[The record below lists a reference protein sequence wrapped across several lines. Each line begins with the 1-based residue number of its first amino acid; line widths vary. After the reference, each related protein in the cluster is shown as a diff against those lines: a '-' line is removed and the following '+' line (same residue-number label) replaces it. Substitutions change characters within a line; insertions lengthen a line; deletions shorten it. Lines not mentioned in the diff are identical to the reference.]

1 MRVRTLQLIVLLV
14 VGTIV
19 GRLFYIQLIDDRYKD
34 MANNNALRHVVQ
46 YPPRGE
52 VRDRNGEFIVQSR
65 EAYDLMVIAREIP
78 KEGFDTM
85 RMCRVLGM
93 EKAELVKQLTR
104 AKTRSRVPI
113 MITNQLSKEVKL
125 RFDECNFRGF
135 YTVYRTIRSYPRRIG
150 GNLMGYVGE
159 INAEQLRKHPEYRA
173 LYDKAFALA
182 YAHIRDIPGMPQTP
196 YMDEAFCDTQ
206 VWIWDSCFMSL
217 FCQYAQEVFPGLETF
232 NNFYEANFKGT
243 HF

>member
-1 MRVRTLQLIVLLV
+1 MSDQRDSLMRVRTLQVIVLLI
-14 VGTIV
+14 VGAIV

-34 MANNNALRHVVQ
+34 MAANNALRHVVQ

-93 EKAELVKQLTR
+93 EKSELIKQLTR
-104 AKTRSRVPI
+104 AKSRSRVPM

-159 INAEQLRKHPEYRA
+159 INAEQLRKRPE
-173 LYDKAFALA
+173 
-182 YAHIRDIPGMPQTP
+182 
-196 YMDEAFCDTQ
+196 
-206 VWIWDSCFMSL
+206 
-217 FCQYAQEVFPGLETF
+217 
-232 NNFYEANFKGT
+232 
-243 HF
+243 